1 MKKLYICTPYGVAFL
16 SQKYIILNVGRYWIK
31 IFLIKALLL
40 PVRMGFLILSV
51 VPISLQF
58 SFRGYIVRIDFYD
71 AISKREIQHKEDK
84 EESLHIFE
92 HFVK

>member
-1 MKKLYICTPYGVAFL
+1 
-16 SQKYIILNVGRYWIK
+16 
-31 IFLIKALLL
+31 
-40 PVRMGFLILSV
+40 MGFLILSV

-58 SFRGYIVRIDFYD
+58 SFRGYIVRVDFYD

-92 HFVK
+92 HFVKWQL